1 MSNKSRKDAR
11 AAVQLVARYRSP
23 TVFSFVEERCYDI
36 SKGGMFIGSSS
47 PASVGT
53 LLKLECDEDSGDKLQ
68 AVARVV
74 WTRDSSDDFGPAGMG
89 VKFVKIEKGGS
100 QVLERM
106 LDGRASLVDGGE
118 RYRGSLAPPPPAS
131 EPPASSNSTPA
142 SATAAAPSASTRPSA
157 ERTSERPAAEATATS
172 DQAPGDT
179 APASERPSQPT
190 GETVAAN
197 VRRDS
202 KRPASVPAASSRPP
216 LGKSKSDW
224 TMGLAAAGVLLI
236 AVLFQSMRSSDS
248 DEERPAASN
257 ASEAQAE
264 QEAPAQPAAVAPT
277 EPSNPPAADRAAEV
291 EAPAGEVPSETD
303 TEQAAE
309 DTQPEGTAEEPETAE
324 PGSAETAEATA
335 EAAPAAEV
343 APAAEADTPAEAEV
357 KAAKQANDS
366 AAEPAA
372 GSYVVTVITRP
383 GGARVTLRG
392 KELYAPGDFTFMNFP
407 EPARI
412 EADKVG
418 FRPTAGTVD
427 PKDFESD
434 EGLMKRR
441 IYLVLKPEE

>member
-53 LLKLECDEDSGDKLQ
+53 LLKLECDEESGDKLQ

-131 EPPASSNSTPA
+131 EPPTTSAATSEAPAAKPA
-142 SATAAAPSASTRPSA
+142 SASTQPGETSASEQPAAAA
-157 ERTSERPAAEATATS
+157 ATS
-172 DQAPGDT
+172 DRAPEDNAST
-179 APASERPSQPT
+179 SERPSQPT

-202 KRPASVPAASSRPP
+202 KRPASMPAASSRPP
-216 LGKSKSDW
+216 LGKNKSDW
-224 TMGLAAAGVLLI
+224 TLGLAAAAVLLI
-236 AVLFQSMRSSDS
+236 AVLFQSMRSGDS

-257 ASEAQAE
+257 ANEAQAE
-264 QEAPAQPAAVAPT
+264 PAAEQKAPAEPAAAAPE
-277 EPSNPPAADRAAEV
+277 EPSKPPEANQAAEV
-291 EAPAGEVPSETD
+291 EAPVGEVPDETD

-309 DTQPEGTAEEPETAE
+309 GAQPEGTAEEAETAEPETAE
-324 PGSAETAEATA
+324 
-335 EAAPAAEV
+335 
-343 APAAEADTPAEAEV
+343 AAEAPAEPATAAEAEAPPEV
-357 KAAKQANDS
+357 EEKAAKAADDS
-366 AAEPAA
+366 AAEPAP

-392 KELYAPGDFTFMNFP
+392 KELYAPGDFTFTNFP
-407 EPARI
+407 EPSRI

-427 PKDFESD
+427 PKDFELD